1 MTATAID
8 RMDVPAATAADARD
22 VARWRWEPFG
32 LRVVRVIDVE
42 PIQPATVRQGDL
54 NVTPAPYLWRVT
66 AEVEVVRS

>member
-8 RMDVPAATAADARD
+8 HMDVPAATKADARD

-32 LRVVRVIDVE
+32 LRVVRVVSVE
-42 PIQPATVRQGDL
+42 RSPNPVVRGEL
-54 NVTPAPYLWRVT
+54 PVWRVT

>member
-32 LRVVRVIDVE
+32 LRVVRYLEVE
-42 PIQPATVRQGDL
+42 RSPHPVVVGGLTV
-54 NVTPAPYLWRVT
+54 WRVT
-66 AEVEVVRS
+66 AEVEVVRE